1 MVLQRSL
8 KAEEEGDIAR
18 NTRRRGPEED
28 DHMEG
33 REMIRAVDVT
43 KEFKDVIAVDNVSL
57 DVPKG
62 TILGMVGPNGAGKTT
77 LVRMMVGILP
87 PTSGTCFIGD
97 KESNQLTADERA
109 RTGYMTQ
116 LKSLYPDLTA
126 RENLDFFA
134 ASYGV
139 KDPKRRNELVE
150 QAARLTRITES
161 LDRTVD
167 VLSGGTVQRVSLAC
181 AITHD
186 PDLIF
191 LDEPTVGVSPD
202 LRLEFWEYFHSLAN
216 TGKTIIMTTHYLDE
230 ATRCDNVAMIF
241 EGKLIAHGPPE
252 DLIGSLP
259 LESTITG
266 SIDPDDSPQLR
277 SILESIAPVEIRGKR
292 FIVASAGSDV
302 KFRIFQAL
310 TKANFQVKDIVVKQP
325 GLEEAFAHYVRRTRQ

>member
-1 MVLQRSL
+1 
-8 KAEEEGDIAR
+8 
-18 NTRRRGPEED
+18 
-28 DHMEG
+28 
-33 REMIRAVDVT
+33 MIRAVNVT
-43 KEFKDVIAVDNVSL
+43 KQFEDIVAVDNISL
-57 DVPKG
+57 EVPKG

-77 LVRMMVGILP
+77 LVRMMIGILS
-87 PTSGTCFIGD
+87 PTHGTCYIG
-97 KESNQLTADERA
+97 ETQSNRLSTEERA

-139 KDPKRRNELVE
+139 KDPKKRNELVE
-150 QAARLTRITES
+150 RAAKLTRVSES

-181 AITHD
+181 AIVHD
-186 PDLIF
+186 PELIF

-202 LRLEFWEYFHSLAN
+202 LRMEFWEYFHSLADA
-216 TGKTIIMTTHYLDE
+216 GRTIVMTTHYLDE

-241 EGKLIAHGPPE
+241 EGRLIAHGPPD
-252 DLIGSLP
+252 DLISSLP

-266 SIDPDDSPQLR
+266 VIDPDDSIQLLN
-277 SILESIAPVEIRGKR
+277 ILESIAPVEIRGNR
-292 FIVASAGSDV
+292 FVVTAASSDV

-310 TKANFQVKDIVVKQP
+310 TQAHFQIKDLVVKQP
-325 GLEEAFAHYVRRTRQ
+325 GLEEAFAHYVRRSRQ

>member
-1 MVLQRSL
+1 
-8 KAEEEGDIAR
+8 
-18 NTRRRGPEED
+18 
-28 DHMEG
+28 
-33 REMIRAVDVT
+33 MIRADNVT
-43 KEFKDVIAVDNVSL
+43 KQFEDIVAVDSISL
-57 DVPKG
+57 EVPKG

-77 LVRMMVGILP
+77 LVRMMIGILY
-87 PTSGTCFIGD
+87 PTHGACYIGET
-97 KESNQLTADERA
+97 ESIRLTTEERA

-139 KDPKRRNELVE
+139 IDSLRRKELIE

-167 VLSGGTVQRVSLAC
+167 VLSGGTIQRVSLAC
-181 AITHD
+181 AIAHD
-186 PDLIF
+186 PELIF

-202 LRLEFWEYFHSLAN
+202 LRMEFWDHFHSLTN
-216 TGKTIIMTTHYLDE
+216 EGKTIVMTTHYLDE

-252 DLIGSLP
+252 ELIGSLS
-259 LESTITG
+259 LESTISG
-266 SIDPDDSPQLR
+266 SVDPDDVIQLR
-277 SILESIAPVEIRGKR
+277 GILESIAPVEIRGER
-292 FIVASAGSDV
+292 FIVTAASSDV

-310 TKANFQVKDIVVKQP
+310 TKVHIQIKDLVVKQP
-325 GLEEAFAHYVRRTRQ
+325 GLEEAFTHYVRRSQQ